1 MRVTNQIQEFIKNKE
16 DVLKLP
22 MLPLIEYNKKLE
34 SLGYTNDGDWVIES
48 WQGNFRIS
56 FKDYN
61 LHILDLTGSLYYGN
75 YELRKV

>member
-34 SLGYTNDGDWVIES
+34 SLGYTNDGDWVIE
-48 WQGNFRIS
+48 GCKVILELVLRIIIYI
-56 FKDYN
+56 F
-61 LHILDLTGSLYYGN
+61 
-75 YELRKV
+75 